1 MSKILD
7 DSFDPKAVHDHFMV
21 ITGLSHPSEKE
32 NPVREYVLECA
43 RKIDN
48 VDVAFYTPEATD
60 PGQRIIV
67 LRREGAGNDANAPY
81 VTLQAHMDMVCYP
94 KDDIFPL
101 HVFGYDDDQGVK
113 WIKAGEEASI
123 DDPQKGTTLGADDGI
138 GVATILAILEDDRL
152 KNYPIECLFTVQ
164 EETDMGGAAG
174 LDPSLLKG
182 RQYINL
188 DAEYATII
196 IYGSAGG
203 CNVQYE
209 GTVTRSDMPDDFST
223 LKVSVSGLRG
233 GHSGININ
241 RGRLNAIKA
250 LTEALIR
257 LNKRLTDLDTPG
269 SIASYDLR
277 LVSLTRDEEP
287 KMNAIPSSASAVI
300 ALLEDDKDS
309 FESDF
314 TAYCEAL
321 KAQYQP
327 EEQGFDW
334 EVEQKSTKE
343 RPTDES
349 STDALLCLLQ
359 QIPHGVIRMIPDNSA
374 LVETSTN
381 LAAIS
386 IEGDKVVIRSSDRSS
401 NDQSLTMLTCIQ
413 KMIGCCFDFKVL
425 ESDGYPAWQP
435 NEDSQLLKRAQ
446 AVYEEVYG
454 DDCVATVIHA
464 GLECGYV
471 VQKYGDEMD
480 CISIGPT
487 IVDPHSGGER
497 LQASTVEQFYEA
509 VVRLLQ
515 ELFSK

>member
-7 DSFDPKAVHDHFMV
+7 DYFDPKAVHDHF
-21 ITGLSHPSEKE
+21 IEIAQRHHCSGDE
-32 NPVREYVLECA
+32 NLVRRYVVDCA
-43 RKIDN
+43 NEIDN
-48 VDVAFYTPEATD
+48 VDVAFYRPEATD
-60 PGQRIIV
+60 PGERMIV
-67 LRREGAGNDANAPY
+67 LRREGAGNDAKAPY
-81 VTLQAHMDMVCYP
+81 VTLQAHLDMVCFP
-94 KDDIFPL
+94 NDDIFPL
-101 HVFGYDDDQGVK
+101 HVFGYDDGQGAK
-113 WIKAGEEASI
+113 WIKAGDEGSI

-138 GVATILAILEDDRL
+138 GVATILAILEDDSL
-152 KNYPIECLFTVQ
+152 KDYPIECLLTVQ

-174 LDPSLLKG
+174 LDPGLLKG

-188 DAEYATII
+188 DAEDAPII

-209 GTVTRSDMPDDFST
+209 GTIARSGMPDNFAT

-257 LNKRLTDLDTPG
+257 LNKRLTDLDIPG

-287 KMNAIPSSASAVI
+287 KMNSIPSSTSAVI
-300 ALLEDDKDS
+300 VLPMEDKGN
-309 FESDF
+309 FEGDF
-314 TAYCEAL
+314 KAYCEAL

-327 EEQGFDW
+327 EEAEFQW
-334 EVEQKSTKE
+334 EVKEEST
-343 RPTDES
+343 PGQPMDES

-359 QIPHGVIRMIPDNSA
+359 QIPHGVIRMIPDNPA

-381 LAAIS
+381 LAAIN
-386 IEGDKVVIRSSDRSS
+386 IEGNKVVIRSSDRSS
-401 NDQSLTMLTCIQ
+401 NDQSLIMLTCIQ
-413 KMIGCCFDFKVL
+413 KMIGGCFDFKML
-425 ESDGYPAWQP
+425 ESDDYPAWQP
-435 NEDSQLLKRAQ
+435 HEDSKLLEKAK
-446 AVYEEVYG
+446 AVYAEEYG
-454 DDCVATVIHA
+454 DDFAATVIHA

-471 VQKYGDEMD
+471 VQKYGGEMD

-497 LQASTVEQFYEA
+497 LQASTVEQFYGA
-509 VVRLLQ
+509 VTKLLQ